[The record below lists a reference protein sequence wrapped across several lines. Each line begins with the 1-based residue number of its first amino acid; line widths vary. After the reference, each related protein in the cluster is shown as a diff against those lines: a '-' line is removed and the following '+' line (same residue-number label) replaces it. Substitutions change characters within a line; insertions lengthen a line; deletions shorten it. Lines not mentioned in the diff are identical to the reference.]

1 MATSTT
7 KRAPARAGDG
17 LAAVDTPALLV
28 DLAAFDANL
37 AVMAQ
42 RAAQAGVRL
51 RPHAKAH
58 KSLEIARRQMAA
70 GAVGVC
76 CQKVSEAEV
85 FVRGGI
91 PDVLVSN
98 QVVGARKLDR
108 LALLARTARI
118 AVCVDHPVQV
128 AQLAAAARKRA
139 VRIDVLIE
147 VDVGQGRCG
156 VPGPDEAVALWR
168 LIGAHPNELR
178 LRGLQAYQ
186 GRAQHLRDPQQR
198 RDAINHAAV
207 KAVQVRR
214 ALQADGATITEITGG
229 GTGSYVNELDSGI
242 YTEIQPGSYVLMDA
256 DYGRNQNDERDAPLR
271 QVIHVLATVITV
283 HGDRAVLDAG
293 LKALSAECGPPLSA
307 EPGWRVA
314 SISDEHVV
322 LRRDAEPA
330 SSASAAGLLAAGM
343 PAAAVSALVP
353 PARSLA
359 PGDKVRLVPSHCDP
373 TVNLHDWY
381 VALDGDK
388 VDAIWPVDARG
399 AVF

>member
-1 MATSTT
+1 MAITT

-17 LAAVDTPALLV
+17 LGAVDTPALLV
-28 DLAAFDANL
+28 DLDAFDANL

-91 PDVLVSN
+91 LDVLVSN

-108 LALLARTARI
+108 LAMLARTARV

-128 AQLAAAARKRA
+128 AQLAAAARKRS

-147 VDVGQGRCG
+147 IDVGMGRCG
-156 VPGPDEAVALWR
+156 VAGPDEAVALWQ
-168 LIGAHPNELR
+168 LIRSHSGELH

-186 GRAQHLRDPQQR
+186 GRAQHLRDPQER

-214 ALQADGATITEITGG
+214 ALQAEGAVITEITGG
-229 GTGSYVNELDSGI
+229 GTGTYVNELDSGI

-256 DYGRNQNDERDAPLR
+256 DYGRNHSDERDAPLR
-271 QVIHVLATVITV
+271 QVIHVLATVISA

-307 EPGWRVA
+307 EPGWLVA

-322 LRRDAEPA
+322 LRRQGGAA
-330 SSASAAGLLAAGM
+330 FALSSTSASASMDAPAPGLA
-343 PAAAVSALVP
+343 ALVP
-353 PARSLA
+353 AVRSLE